1 MYLYVTFMLSSL
13 SVRPQDVLQST
24 NYLQEITYLNY
35 CTERVVSF
43 YSFFII
49 MISTVVVVSEVCGA
63 KVSNSPTVDIV
74 I

>member
-1 MYLYVTFMLSSL
+1 MLSSL
-13 SVRPQDVLQST
+13 SVRPQDVLRST

-49 MISTVVVVSEVCGA
+49 IIMIATVVVVSEVCGA
-63 KVSNSPTVDIV
+63 KVLNSLTVNIV